1 MIAPIR
7 LERVAGGK
15 PVPTLPQSALA
26 RDGNGLIART
36 SFRGAKLNHRGP
48 MKLIL
53 LTAALALT
61 VTTAHAQPGRGGKP
75 PNPDADN
82 DGKVTLSEFK
92 AVESSRQERMFARLD
107 TNKDG
112 KITQAEFDTVAKQGE
127 HMGRGA
133 RMGGIMR
140 LDADKDGAVTVAE
153 AGAMAQRRF
162 EMADA
167 NKDGWLSKEETAMI
181 RQRARGGPGP
191 G

>member
-1 MIAPIR
+1 
-7 LERVAGGK
+7 
-15 PVPTLPQSALA
+15 
-26 RDGNGLIART
+26 
-36 SFRGAKLNHRGP
+36 

-53 LTAALALT
+53 LTTALALT
-61 VTTAHAQPGRGGKP
+61 VATAHAQPGRGGGP

-92 AVESSRQERMFARLD
+92 AVETVRQGRMFARLD
-107 TNKDG
+107 TNKDD
-112 KITQAEFDTVAKQGE
+112 KITQAELDAVAKQGE
-127 HMGRGA
+127 RNGRGR

-140 LDADKDGAVTVAE
+140 LDADKDGAVTAAE
-153 AGAMAQRRF
+153 ASAMAQRRF